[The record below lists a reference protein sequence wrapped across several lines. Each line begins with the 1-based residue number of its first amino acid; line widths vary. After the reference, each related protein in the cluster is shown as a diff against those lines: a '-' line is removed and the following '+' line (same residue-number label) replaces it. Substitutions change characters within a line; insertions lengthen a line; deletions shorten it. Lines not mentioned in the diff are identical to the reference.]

1 MTYYIKDT
9 TIKKVVKLNT
19 YNEVVAHL
27 EGICHRK
34 FGKTRSSY
42 MNDMVGLGYSP
53 DDQSATQFVRLLSEA
68 VEVGII
74 RDNNRMR
81 TDITNIERY
90 NKPEFGD

>member
-1 MTYYIKDT
+1 MKYYIKDT
-9 TIKKVVKLNT
+9 TIKQVVRLNT
-19 YNEVVAHL
+19 YIDVVRHL
-27 EGICHRK
+27 EGVCQRK
-34 FGKTRSSY
+34 FGKSRTSY

-53 DDQSATQFVRLLSEA
+53 DDQNATQFVRLLSEA

-90 NKPEFGD
+90 SKPEFGD